1 MSVRPQTVTVQIP
14 EPIYR
19 RLQRASELT
28 YRSLD
33 EIVSGVLN
41 LGLSLPPD
49 LPPDVRTDL
58 EAMAMFNDAALWA
71 ASESALSPAQQR
83 RLAQL
88 NHAGG
93 ERPLTAAESA
103 EQAHLLEQYQHSLLR
118 RAYAL
123 ALLAYR
129 GYALPQRDDLPHS
142 PEGDDHGDVL
152 QIYSHPA

>member
-1 MSVRPQTVTVQIP
+1 MMNVRPQTVSVQIP

-33 EIVSGVLN
+33 EIVSSVLN
-41 LGLSLPPD
+41 LGLSLPTD
-49 LPPDVRTDL
+49 LPPEIRNEL
-58 EAMAMFNDAALWA
+58 EAMAMFSDAALWA
-71 ASESALSPAQQR
+71 TSESALSPAQQR

-93 ERPLTAAESA
+93 ERPLTTAESA

-118 RAYAL
+118 RAHAL
-123 ALLAYR
+123 ALLTYR
-129 GYALPQRDDLPHS
+129 GYDLPRRDDLPDS
-142 PEGDDHGDVL
+142 LEGDDNGDDSPL
-152 QIYSHPA
+152 AG

>member
-1 MSVRPQTVTVQIP
+1 MSVLTQTVSVQLP

-33 EIVSGVLN
+33 EILSSVLN

-49 LPPDVRTDL
+49 LPPDVRSEL
-58 EAMAMFNDAALWA
+58 EAMAMFSDAALWA

-103 EQAHLLEQYQHSLLR
+103 EQTHLLALYQRSLLR
-118 RAYAL
+118 RAHAL
-123 ALLAYR
+123 ALLTYR
-129 GYALPQRDDLPHS
+129 GYNLPQRNDLPDFLES
-142 PEGDDHGDVL
+142 DDNGDDFPLAG
-152 QIYSHPA
+152 